1 MPLNILPWSTADLLA
16 RMPRMVPDEA
26 SAMQHNNNVS
36 NCTELHNQK
45 PRSLQNNRTCA
56 AARWCNF
63 LLAKQWPL
71 KQGALVADSIMVWVV
86 SRFQVCVVKSLQLR
100 SRISACMHG
109 TAVHGRFKQ
118 GTSQPPPS
126 SNQAVIRSCE
136 SACLI
141 SCSLRDMLGSDM
153 PSGVSQPADVEIA

>member
-1 MPLNILPWSTADLLA
+1 MPLNILPWSMADLLA

-36 NCTELHNQK
+36 NCTELHKQK

-86 SRFQVCVVKSLQLR
+86 SRFRVCVVKSLQI
-100 SRISACMHG
+100 RISACMHG

-118 GTSQPPPS
+118 GTSPS
-126 SNQAVIRSCE
+126 AAPVIKSSSDQIMRVS
-136 SACLI
+136 
-141 SCSLRDMLGSDM
+141 MLN
-153 PSGVSQPADVEIA
+153 